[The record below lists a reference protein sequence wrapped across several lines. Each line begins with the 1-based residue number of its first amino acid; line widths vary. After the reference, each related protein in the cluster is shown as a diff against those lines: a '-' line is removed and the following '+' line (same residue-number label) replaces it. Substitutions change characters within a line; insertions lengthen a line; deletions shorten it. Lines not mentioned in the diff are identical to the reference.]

1 MPLVNYIPETFHIP
15 FMRGRHWSFPL
26 SAALTLLSV
35 FGFLV
40 FGLDV
45 GIDFKGGTLI
55 EVQSTAR
62 PGRHRRRCARSSTGL
77 NLGDV
82 QIQEFGSPRELLI
95 RIGAAGAESG
105 GTATVGRACATRSDS
120 DFTIRRVEV
129 VGPSVSDELVQQ
141 SVLAILLGTLM
152 ILAYVWF
159 RFEWQFA
166 IGAMVTTL
174 HDIVLVIGLYAW
186 LQIDFDL
193 TSIAAILTI
202 LGYSLNDTVVIYDRI
217 RDMLR
222 KYKRMSIGE
231 ILDNSIN
238 ATFSRTIIVAATT
251 FFATTALYLF
261 GGEVLRGLQPRH
273 AVRRRGRHLLDHPDR
288 RADPDLSRRPRH
300 RRRARAGGEARE
312 RQAGPRR
319 GLRGDVRRPGR
330 GVRPR
335 APPARRLRQRRLPLR
350 RDVAS
355 RLDPGPALR
364 HPGLGR
370 DGAVAARRW
379 RPSTP
384 FSPRPG
390 PSSFS

>member
-1 MPLVNYIPETFHIP
+1 VPLVNYIPETFRIP

-40 FGLDV
+40 FRLDV

-55 EVQSTAR
+55 EVQAAG
-62 PGRHRRRCARSSTGL
+62 PVADIGRVRDIVTGL
-77 NLGDV
+77 NVGDV

-95 RIGAAGAESG
+95 RIGAAGAEGG
-105 GTATVGRACATRSDS
+105 GTATADAVRNALGSE
-120 DFTIRRVEV
+120 FTIRRVEV

-166 IGAMVTTL
+166 VGAMVTTL

-222 KYKRMSIGE
+222 KYKRLSIGE

-261 GGEVLRGLQPRH
+261 GGEVLRGFSLAMLFGVVVGTYSTILVAAPI
-273 AVRRRGRHLLDHPDR
+273 LIYL
-288 RADPDLSRRPRH
+288 
-300 RRRARAGGEARE
+300 
-312 RQAGPRR
+312 
-319 GLRGDVRRPGR
+319 
-330 GVRPR
+330 GVRATADAPEREAKR
-335 APPARRLRQRRLPLR
+335 APGAKPATR
-350 RDVAS
+350 
-355 RLDPGPALR
+355 
-364 HPGLGR
+364 
-370 DGAVAARRW
+370 AAA
-379 RPSTP
+379 
-384 FSPRPG
+384 
-390 PSSFS
+390 

>member
-1 MPLVNYIPETFHIP
+1 M
-15 FMRGRHWSFPL
+15 
-26 SAALTLLSV
+26 
-35 FGFLV
+35 
-40 FGLDV
+40 
-45 GIDFKGGTLI
+45 
-55 EVQSTAR
+55 
-62 PGRHRRRCARSSTGL
+62 
-77 NLGDV
+77 
-82 QIQEFGSPRELLI
+82 
-95 RIGAAGAESG
+95 
-105 GTATVGRACATRSDS
+105 
-120 DFTIRRVEV
+120 
-129 VGPSVSDELVQQ
+129 QQ

-166 IGAMVTTL
+166 VGAMVTTL

-261 GGEVLRGLQPRH
+261 GGEVLRGFSLAMLFGVVVGTYSTILIAAPILIYLG
-273 AVRRRGRHLLDHPDR
+273 VRATADAPERR
-288 RADPDLSRRPRH
+288 
-300 RRRARAGGEARE
+300 GEARE

-319 GLRGDVRRPGR
+319 GLRGDARRPGR
-330 GVRPR
+330 GLRPR
-335 APPARRLRQRRLPLR
+335 TPPRSTPTATAASASPRCRIAARSWSCPPA
-350 RDVAS
+350 S
-355 RLDPGPALR
+355 GPGP
-364 HPGLGR
+364 
-370 DGAVAARRW
+370 
-379 RPSTP
+379 
-384 FSPRPG
+384 
-390 PSSFS
+390 

>member
-1 MPLVNYIPETFHIP
+1 VPLVNYIPETFHIP

-55 EVQSTAR
+55 EVQAAA
-62 PGRHRRRCARSSTGL
+62 PVADIGRVRDIVTGL
-77 NLGDV
+77 NVGDV

-105 GTATVGRACATRSDS
+105 GTATADAVRNALGS

-166 IGAMVTTL
+166 VGAMVTTL

-261 GGEVLRGLQPRH
+261 GGEVLRGFSLAMLFGVVVGTYSTILIAAPILIYLG
-273 AVRRRGRHLLDHPDR
+273 VRAT
-288 RADPDLSRRPRH
+288 ADAPEREAKPAKGKP
-300 RRRARAGGEARE
+300 ARA
-312 RQAGPRR
+312 
-319 GLRGDVRRPGR
+319 
-330 GVRPR
+330 
-335 APPARRLRQRRLPLR
+335 
-350 RDVAS
+350 
-355 RLDPGPALR
+355 
-364 HPGLGR
+364 
-370 DGAVAARRW
+370 AA
-379 RPSTP
+379 
-384 FSPRPG
+384 
-390 PSSFS
+390 